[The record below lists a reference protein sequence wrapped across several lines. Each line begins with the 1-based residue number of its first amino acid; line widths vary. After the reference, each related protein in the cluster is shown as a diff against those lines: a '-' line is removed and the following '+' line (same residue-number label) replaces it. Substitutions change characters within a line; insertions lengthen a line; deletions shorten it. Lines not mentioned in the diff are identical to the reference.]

1 MISSLTPHFLNTS
14 LRKGKSY
21 WIFYTARRRLSEKE
35 PFIWFFGQEW
45 YLFVEDGVFR
55 CPTRFSPIPFRPLG
69 LWAFVD
75 TDNTSTS
82 DCTTLGVP
90 AEISEFMG
98 GLHIIFV
105 TSPRQERWKGL
116 KKVTSCKTL
125 VMDPWSWDEIYRA

>member
-55 CPTRFSPIPFRPLG
+55 CPGGFSPIPFRPLG
-69 LWAFVD
+69 LWVLIDA
-75 TDNTSTS
+75 DNS
-82 DCTTLGVP
+82 TLGVP
-90 AEISEFMG
+90 VEVAEFMG
-98 GLHIIFV
+98 NLHIIFV
-105 TSPRQERWKGL
+105 ASPREGRWKGL
-116 KKVTSCKTL
+116 KKTTSCKTV